1 MKNLGKKF
9 LFVVL
14 WLLRLACASGMF
26 MMFVY
31 SSVFALFA
39 NAEVDILLAGFRAD
53 SYETLIG
60 ACFLLFGLFAL
71 GFLFIY
77 LLRFLVRCWF
87 DKKGVAPVSRSGTD
101 SEMSGCSGN

>member
-14 WLLRLACASGMF
+14 WLLRLACAAGAF

-31 SSVFALFA
+31 SCVFAVFA
-39 NAEVDILLAGFRAD
+39 NAEVDILLTGFCAD

-60 ACFLLFGLFAL
+60 ACFLLCGLFAL

-77 LLRFLVRCWF
+77 FLRFLVRRWF
-87 DKKGVAPVSRSGTD
+87 DKNGVAPVSHSGTD
-101 SEMSGCSGN
+101 L